1 MRVYTVTEFRQEMNQ
16 LFGQV
21 TVAIQ
26 GEVTEFRVSQNRFVW
41 FTLADEET
49 RVQCFMMS
57 FALRVKIEDG
67 MEIRVVGS
75 PTMFKKGQLVFQP
88 RQIELV
94 GDGALRKAFE
104 HLRAQLER
112 EGLFDPQ
119 RKRPLP
125 RFSRRIGLVTSRDAA
140 AYTDVLRIL
149 RNRWPLVQV
158 VHAQVTVQGPQAG
171 ASIVGA
177 LQQLNEECPDLD
189 ALILTRGGGSLEDL
203 QAFNSEEVVRAVFA
217 SRIPVVCGVGHERDI
232 SLADLVADVRAS
244 TPSNAAE
251 LVGPDR
257 RDVRTELDHMMG
269 RCVLHLDATVQ
280 RRSMRLTEAVA
291 VLEGGVRRQHFRFV
305 DLRHRLAIALRSHT
319 ERVVSLSDQVQRTTQ
334 LLASFHPQHVL
345 NRGYSLTRDA
355 SGCVLRE
362 AGQVKTGEV
371 LTTTLRRGTVTS
383 TVRPNAD

>member
-26 GEVTEFRVSQNRFVW
+26 GEVSEFRVSQNRFVW

-49 RVQCFMMS
+49 RVQCFMMA
-57 FALRVKIEDG
+57 FNLRVSLEDG

-75 PTMFKKGQLVFQP
+75 PTMFKKGQFVFQP

-94 GDGALRKAFE
+94 GDGALRKQFE
-104 HLRAQLER
+104 LLKARLEK
-112 EGLFDPQ
+112 EGLFDAS
-119 RKRPLP
+119 RKRSVP
-125 RFSRRIGLVTSRDAA
+125 RFPHRIGLVTSADAA

-158 VHAQVTVQGPQAG
+158 LHAPVTVQGPQA
-171 ASIVGA
+171 APSIVGA
-177 LQQLNEECPDLD
+177 LQQMNDDYSELD

-203 QAFNSEEVVRAVFA
+203 QAFNSEEVARAVFA

-232 SLADLVADVRAS
+232 SLADLVADVRGS

-251 LVGPDR
+251 LLVPDR
-257 RDVRTELDHMMG
+257 RDVRSQLDQMIG
-269 RCVLHLDATVQ
+269 RCVLHLEAAAQ
-280 RRSMRLTEAVA
+280 RRRMRLTDAVA
-291 VLEGGVRRQHFRFV
+291 VLESGVAAQHLRFV
-305 DLRHRLAIALRSHT
+305 DLRHRFSAAFMRHT
-319 ERVVSLSDQVQRTTQ
+319 ERVAACYDRLQRTTQ
-334 LLASFHPQHVL
+334 LLQSFHPHHVL
-345 NRGYSLTRDA
+345 NRGYSITRDA

-362 AGQVKTGEV
+362 AQRVPVGAV
-371 LTTTLRRGTVTS
+371 LTTTLRRGTVKS
-383 TVRPNAD
+383 TVRSV